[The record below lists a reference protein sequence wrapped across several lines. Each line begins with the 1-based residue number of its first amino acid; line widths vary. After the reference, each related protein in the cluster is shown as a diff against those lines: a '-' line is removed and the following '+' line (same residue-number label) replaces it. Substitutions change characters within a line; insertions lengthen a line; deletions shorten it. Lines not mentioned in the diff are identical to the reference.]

1 MWFSFGYYL
10 RSRSSMDYIVEEELF
25 DLVNCCLEC
34 LDVDFVLLLIKC
46 EDLILFKGFLCFG
59 GGKKG

>member
-1 MWFSFGYYL
+1 
-10 RSRSSMDYIVEEELF
+10 MDYIVEEELF

-59 GGKKG
+59 EGKKG